1 MRTCTGIGSRRAVDR
16 RGARVPCGSRRSVGV
31 RQAKAC
37 GGPFSDGAHS
47 GLCLSSRLLQAID
60 PTSPAKSTK
69 PLAVVTEHLADE
81 ATEWLTQRCEVVHA
95 GVGDPRFIECASQIE
110 ALVVRTYTQVDAKLL
125 ACLPRL
131 RVVGRAGVGI
141 DNIDVEAC
149 RARGVTVVST
159 PDANTQAVVEYVVC
173 LLCDALRPRLFLDE
187 AVSKQ
192 EWDELR
198 QDVVGLWQMDE
209 LVLGILGLGRI
220 GKRVAEV
227 ARAIG
232 FEVVYHDLEDIAPDR
247 RNGASPVEVTRLF
260 AECDVITIHID
271 GRAGNKGFVGRELIS
286 LMRPDAILINTS
298 RGFVLDTV
306 ALADWLRVNPA
317 AAAML
322 DVHDPEPFTDA
333 NPLIPLP
340 NAHLAPHL
348 ASRTMTAMDNMSWV
362 VRDVVAVLEGRKPK
376 WAVW

>member
-1 MRTCTGIGSRRAVDR
+1 ME
-16 RGARVPCGSRRSVGV
+16 
-31 RQAKAC
+31 
-37 GGPFSDGAHS
+37 
-47 GLCLSSRLLQAID
+47 
-60 PTSPAKSTK
+60 PTSNPKSPK

-81 ATEWLTQRCEVVHA
+81 ASEWLSQRCEVLHA
-95 GVGDPRFIECASQIE
+95 AVGDPRFLECASQIE
-110 ALVVRTYTQVDAKLL
+110 ALVVRTYTQVDDKLL

-131 RVVGRAGVGI
+131 KVVGRAGVGI
-141 DNIDVEAC
+141 DNIDVAAC

-159 PDANTQAVVEYVVC
+159 PDANTQAVVEYVLC

-232 FEVVYHDLEDIAPDR
+232 FTVVYNDVEEIAPELR
-247 RNGASPVEVTRLF
+247 RGAEPVTATRLF

-271 GRAGNKGFVGRELIS
+271 GRPGNKRFVGRELIS

-298 RGFVLDTV
+298 RGCVVDTQ
-306 ALADWLRVNPA
+306 ALADWLRMNPA

-322 DVHDPEPFTDA
+322 DVHDPEPITDA
-333 NPLIPLP
+333 NPLLPLP
-340 NAHLAPHL
+340 NSHLAPHL

-376 WAVW
+376 YPV

>member
-1 MRTCTGIGSRRAVDR
+1 MPADEPSN
-16 RGARVPCGSRRSVGV
+16 
-31 RQAKAC
+31 
-37 GGPFSDGAHS
+37 
-47 GLCLSSRLLQAID
+47 
-60 PTSPAKSTK
+60 AKSAK
-69 PLAVVTEHLADE
+69 PLAVVTEHLSDE
-81 ATEWLTQRCEVVHA
+81 ASDWLATRCEVVHA

-110 ALVVRTYTQVDAKLL
+110 ALVVRTYTQVDDKLL

-131 RVVGRAGVGI
+131 KVVGRAGVGI
-141 DNIDVEAC
+141 DNIDVAAC
-149 RARGVTVVST
+149 RARGVRVVST

-187 AVSKQ
+187 AVPKQ

-232 FEVVYHDLEDIAPDR
+232 FTVVYHDIDEIAPER
-247 RNGASPVEVTRLF
+247 RNGAEPVTVTRLF
-260 AECDVITIHID
+260 AECDVLTIHID
-271 GRAGNKGFVGRELIS
+271 GRPGNRGFVGRELIS

-362 VRDVVAVLEGRKPK
+362 VKDVVAVLEGRAPK
-376 WAVW
+376 WTV

>member
-1 MRTCTGIGSRRAVDR
+1 
-16 RGARVPCGSRRSVGV
+16 
-31 RQAKAC
+31 
-37 GGPFSDGAHS
+37 
-47 GLCLSSRLLQAID
+47 
-60 PTSPAKSTK
+60 
-69 PLAVVTEHLADE
+69 VVTEHLADE
-81 ATEWLTQRCEVVHA
+81 ASEWLGSRCEVLHA
-95 GVGDPRFIECASQIE
+95 AVGDPRFIECASQIE
-110 ALVVRTYTQVDAKLL
+110 ALVVRTYTEVDEKLL

-131 RVVGRAGVGI
+131 KVVGRAGVGI
-141 DNIDVEAC
+141 DNIDVAAC
-149 RARGVTVVST
+149 RARGVKVVST
-159 PDANTQAVVEYVVC
+159 PDANTQAVVEYVLC

-187 AVSKQ
+187 SVPKR

-232 FEVVYHDLEDIAPDR
+232 FTVAYHDIDEIPAGER
-247 RNGASPVEVTRLF
+247 RGAESVPLTRLF
-260 AECDVITIHID
+260 AESDVITVHID
-271 GRAGNKGFVGRELIS
+271 GRAGNRGFVSRELIS

-298 RGFVLDTV
+298 RGFVLDTR

-317 AAAML
+317 AAALL
-322 DVHDPEPFTDA
+322 DVHDPEPIA
-333 NPLIPLP
+333 EENPLLPLP

-362 VRDVVAVLEGRKPK
+362 VRDVVAVLEGREPK
-376 WAVW
+376 WPAG

>member
-1 MRTCTGIGSRRAVDR
+1 MIVRITNKFRAEVLVEKDEEQVNGKSIMGLMMLAAGKGAKVRFIATG
-16 RGARVPCGSRRSVGV
+16 VPILADGV
-31 RQAKAC
+31 AYPISA
-37 GGPFSDGAHS
+37 
-47 GLCLSSRLLQAID
+47 
-60 PTSPAKSTK
+60 
-69 PLAVVTEHLADE
+69 AVVARFPKLELVAN
-81 ATEWLTQRCEVVHA
+81 L
-95 GVGDPRFIECASQIE
+95 GVG
-110 ALVVRTYTQVDAKLL
+110 Y
-125 ACLPRL
+125 
-131 RVVGRAGVGI
+131 
-141 DNIDVEAC
+141 DNIDVAAC
-149 RARGVTVVST
+149 RARGVRVVST

-232 FEVVYHDLEDIAPDR
+232 FTVVYHDIAEIAPER
-247 RNGASPVEVTRLF
+247 RNGAEPVSVTRLF
-260 AECDVITIHID
+260 AECDVISVHVD
-271 GRAGNKGFVGRELIS
+271 GRTENKRFVSRELIS

-298 RGFVLDTV
+298 RGCVIDTH
-306 ALADWLRVNPA
+306 ALPDWLRVNPA
-317 AAAML
+317 AAALL
-322 DVHDPEPFTDA
+322 DVHEPEPITDA
-333 NPLIPLP
+333 NPLLPLP

-362 VRDVVAVLEGRKPK
+362 VRDVVAVLEGRTPK
-376 WAVW
+376 WPV

>member
-1 MRTCTGIGSRRAVDR
+1 MSLPTCIVTEALDDAAIDWLAGR
-16 RGARVPCGSRRSVGV
+16 ARVV
-31 RQAKAC
+31 R
-37 GGPFSDGAHS
+37 G
-47 GLCLSSRLLQAID
+47 
-60 PTSPAKSTK
+60 SPAS
-69 PLAVVTEHLADE
+69 AEFAAE
-81 ATEWLTQRCEVVHA
+81 A
-95 GVGDPRFIECASQIE
+95 ASAE
-110 ALVVRTYTQVDAKLL
+110 ALVVRTYTIVDDALL
-125 ACLPRL
+125 DRLPAL
-131 RVVGRAGVGI
+131 RVVARAGVGL
-141 DNIDVEAC
+141 DNIDVAAC
-149 RARGVTVVST
+149 RRRGVEVVHT
-159 PDANTQAVVEYVVC
+159 PDANTQAVVEYVLC

-232 FEVVYHDLEDIAPDR
+232 FTVVYHDIAEIAPER
-247 RNGASPVEVTRLF
+247 RNGAEPVSVTRLF
-260 AECDVITIHID
+260 AECDVISVHVD
-271 GRAGNKGFVGRELIS
+271 GRTENKRFVGRELIS

-298 RGFVLDTV
+298 RGCVVDTH

-317 AAAML
+317 AAALL
-322 DVHDPEPFTDA
+322 DVHEPEPITDA
-333 NPLIPLP
+333 NPLLPLP

-362 VRDVVAVLEGRKPK
+362 VRDVVAVLEGRTPK
-376 WAVW
+376 WPV